1 MSLRARLSVFALV
14 VGTGLMVA
22 VSTASAVPT
31 FGIEKF
37 FAGNCSAGHEECGAG
52 AAEPNAKEIEEK
64 KEAIRT
70 AGGYPNFGVTDFVV
84 NNLEIEAGVKVPF
97 PESVKDLRV
106 DVAPGVVTNPQAVP
120 YCSKKDF
127 EGKFEEP
134 VKEVVRGFTK
144 PTCPDSTIIGVNK
157 VITAVPV
164 GGGKFADVPL
174 EGEVYN

>member
-1 MSLRARLSVFALV
+1 
-14 VGTGLMVA
+14 
-22 VSTASAVPT
+22 
-31 FGIEKF
+31 
-37 FAGNCSAGHEECGAG
+37 AGNCSAGHEECGAG

-64 KEAIRT
+64 KEAFRT

-127 EGKFEEP
+127 EGKLVEP
-134 VKEVVRGFTK
+134 EKHLFTG
-144 PTCPDSTIIGVNK
+144 PACPASSIIGVNK
-157 VITAVPV
+157 VVTAFPV

-174 EGEVYN
+174 EGKVYNLE